1 MPDRKKTN
9 AGTARE
15 KGKAMAG
22 KWAAGILGGALL
34 VVLVVT
40 MVRISGPAAGS
51 SGRSGE
57 KAREESLSREA
68 ARILSSG
75 RTDGSVFEG
84 AGIRFGGQVLR
95 VRVGS
100 AWERLSEKER
110 GRLLDEVFVEYAHA
124 WQTTMKS
131 SDLPAVSFREKGR
144 RVALRTSVDRWV
156 RSGGGTLAP
165 GASK

>member
-1 MPDRKKTN
+1 MVT
-9 AGTARE
+9 
-15 KGKAMAG
+15 G
-22 KWAAGILGGALL
+22 KWATGILGGALL

-57 KAREESLSREA
+57 KGREESLSREA
-68 ARILSSG
+68 ARIIAGEKTSG
-75 RTDGSVFEG
+75 GVFEG
-84 AGIRFGGQVLR
+84 VGVRFGGEVLR

-100 AWERLSEKER
+100 GWESLSEKER
-110 GRLLDEVFVEYAHA
+110 GRLLDDVFRQYARA

-131 SDLPAVSFREKGR
+131 HEEPAVSFRERER
-144 RVALRTSVDRWV
+144 RVALHTDVDRWV